1 MLREKDVVV
10 SDEKTLVNLMNNYL
24 VNITAGSDLK
34 QDSENFYDTP
44 ASLGN
49 IKKKNSGS
57 LKYFEN

>member
-10 SDEKTLVNLMNNYL
+10 SDEKALANLMNNYL
-24 VNITAGSDLK
+24 STITAGSDLK

-44 ASLGN
+44 ASLRN
-49 IKKKNSGS
+49 IKKNSGS